1 MPVVLYNQFKFF
13 FNLFFLLVAL
23 SQIIEALRVGFMI
36 SFVAPLV
43 FVVAVTMIK
52 EAYDDY
58 QRILRDREINETKYE
73 RIDMTKGLII
83 DTTSESLRVGDLIK
97 VRANERAPADMVI
110 MYTTEKTG
118 TFFIRT
124 D

>member
-58 QRILRDREINETKYE
+58 KRILRDREINETKYE
-73 RIDMTKGLII
+73 RIDMTKGLIT
-83 DTTSESLRVGDLIK
+83 DTTSESLIQKEISNRLK
-97 VRANERAPADMVI
+97 VD
-110 MYTTEKTG
+110 
-118 TFFIRT
+118 
-124 D
+124 